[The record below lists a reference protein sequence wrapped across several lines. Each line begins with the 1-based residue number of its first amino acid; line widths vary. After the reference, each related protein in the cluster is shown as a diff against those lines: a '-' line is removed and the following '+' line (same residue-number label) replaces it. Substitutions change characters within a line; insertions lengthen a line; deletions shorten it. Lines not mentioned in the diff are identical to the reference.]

1 MTEKKK
7 IKVVWVCHLSNE
19 EIRKR
24 LHFRKM
30 TLRKV
35 GMVDFAK
42 WNTNAINEFKKF
54 DDIELHIISPHLN
67 LSSKIQEFTLEG
79 IHYYF
84 FRSEDDNLLFRIK
97 RKLMKGKYLTPGYE
111 RNTGTILSIIDS
123 IKPDLIHIIGAENPY
138 YSKSA
143 LTMPKNI
150 PVLVA
155 LQTLM
160 IDPDFYKN
168 YSNTKQIYKYRSDI
182 EREVLQRADYI
193 TFRAKRFGEIL
204 CQEFNPAPKML
215 DMPLAVGE
223 DIAIGDYK
231 KQYDFVYFA
240 ANISKAADWAIEA
253 FAMAQKKH
261 PGITLN
267 ISGGYN
273 QDFKET
279 LDKRIAELGITENV
293 IFSGSQKSHNDVLNQ
308 IRKSRFALLPL
319 KIDLIAGTIRE
330 AMANGLPVVTTIT
343 PATPKLNEKRES
355 VLLSEKGDFDAMA
368 ENMCR
373 LLSST
378 ELAKTLQE
386 NGTITMREKYSNESS
401 IKLWRENYYAV
412 LKEYNKKIQ

>member
-1 MTEKKK
+1 MEKK

-24 LHFRKM
+24 LHFRKI
-30 TLRKV
+30 TFRKE
-35 GMVDFAK
+35 GLVDFAQ

-67 LSSKIQEFTLEG
+67 ISSEIQEFTFEG
-79 IHYYF
+79 IHYHF
-84 FRSEDDNLLFRIK
+84 FRSEDDNLLFRVK
-97 RKLMKGKYLTPGYE
+97 RKLLKGKYLTPDYE
-111 RNTGTILSIIDS
+111 QNTRTILSIIDY

-143 LTMPKNI
+143 LSMPKNI
-150 PVLVA
+150 PLLVA

-160 IDPDFYKN
+160 IDPDFYRN
-168 YSNTKQIYKYRSDI
+168 YPTTKQMYKYRSDI
-182 EREVLQRADYI
+182 EREVLQRADYV

-204 CQEFNPAPKML
+204 CQEFNPAPKTL

-223 DIAIGDYK
+223 DITIGEYE

-240 ANISKAADWAIEA
+240 ANISKASDWAIEA
-253 FAMAQKKH
+253 FALAQKKH
-261 PGITLN
+261 PEITLN
-267 ISGGYN
+267 ISGGYHP
-273 QDFKET
+273 DLKER
-279 LDKRIAELGITENV
+279 LDKRIEELGITDNV

-343 PATPKLNEKRES
+343 PATPKLNETRES
-355 VLLSEKGDFDAMA
+355 VLLSEKGDFEAMA

-373 LLSST
+373 LISST

-386 NGTITMREKYSNESS
+386 NAATTMHEKYSNETAV
-401 IKLWRENYYAV
+401 KLWRENYYNI
-412 LKEYNKKIQ
+412 LEKKL